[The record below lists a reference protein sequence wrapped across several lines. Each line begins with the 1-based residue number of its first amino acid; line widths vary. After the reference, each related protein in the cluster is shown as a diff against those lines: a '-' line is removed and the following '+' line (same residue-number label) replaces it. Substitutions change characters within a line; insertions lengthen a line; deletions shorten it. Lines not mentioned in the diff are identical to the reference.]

1 MQLDGGRYAMNIKKL
16 RLGLV
21 GKDVSKSKS
30 EEIHRFI
37 LEELGVTCEYERFS
51 VTADEFDSVM
61 RRLMGDFDGFNVTI
75 PYKRDVMGYLD
86 EVKDNA
92 MDFGAVN
99 TVVTKT
105 ATGYNTD
112 GVGFLQMLDEAG
124 VSVENQ
130 KILVLGGGGA
140 GRSTAA
146 ALKKAGASVWMY
158 QRRREKL
165 EETCQELGILAAA
178 DGNQGGFDILIN
190 CTGVGMHESEGLS
203 PVENKAFDGASV
215 AIDLIYEPKQS
226 EFLRQA
232 KLLGLKTVNGEAML
246 FYQAYYADC
255 LYLERQPNSGQAIE
269 LYQKYKGEK

>member
-1 MQLDGGRYAMNIKKL
+1 MNEKKL
-16 RLGLV
+16 RLGLI

-30 EEIHRFI
+30 EEMHRFI
-37 LEELGVTCEYERFS
+37 LTELGVSCEYERFS

-86 EVKDNA
+86 EVIGDA
-92 MDFGAVN
+92 LDFGAVN
-99 TVVTKT
+99 TVITKT

-112 GVGFLQMLDEAG
+112 GVGFLQMLDEAD
-124 VSVENQ
+124 VAVENK

-165 EETCQELGILAAA
+165 QETCEELGIYAATDA
-178 DGNQGGFDILIN
+178 NQGGFDIVIN
-190 CTGVGMHESEGLS
+190 CTGVGMHESVGLS
-203 PVENKAFDGASV
+203 PVENKAFDGATT
-215 AIDLIYEPKQS
+215 AIDLIYEPIRS

-232 KLLGLKTVNGEAML
+232 KALGLKTVNGEAML

-255 LYLERQPNSGQAIE
+255 LYLEMQPSGEQAVD
-269 LYQKYKGEK
+269 LYQKYKGKK

>member
-1 MQLDGGRYAMNIKKL
+1 MSERKL
-16 RLGLV
+16 RLGLI

-30 EEIHRFI
+30 EEMHRFI
-37 LEELGVTCEYERFS
+37 LTELGISCEYESFS
-51 VTADEFDSVM
+51 VSKEDFDSVM

-86 EVKDNA
+86 EVVGDA
-92 MDFGAVN
+92 LDFGAVN
-99 TVVTKT
+99 TVVTQT

-124 VSVENQ
+124 ISV
-130 KILVLGGGGA
+130 KDKKVLVLGGGGS
-140 GRSTAA
+140 GRSSAA

-165 EETCQELGILAAA
+165 EETCAELDIFAA
-178 DGNQGGFDILIN
+178 DSGNQGGFDILIN
-190 CTGVGMHESEGLS
+190 CTGVGMHDSVGLS
-203 PVENKAFDGASV
+203 PVDECAFDGATA
-215 AIDLIYEPKQS
+215 AIDLIYEPLQS

-232 KLLGLKTVNGEAML
+232 KALGLKTLNGEAML

-255 LYLERQPNSGQAIE
+255 LYLDMQPSGNQALQ
-269 LYQKYKGEK
+269 LYQRYKREK